1 VLTNVDHLEDVMST
15 GLIIVIVV
23 VVVLVVAALVV
34 LPGQMRSRRLK
45 NRFGPEY
52 DRAMH
57 NADDQRAAERALAER
72 EQRHSRFELRQLS
85 DSDRTQ
91 YLQRWS
97 TIQERFVDAPAEA
110 VRAADGMVTEVM
122 AKMGYPTEDGFD
134 QRADDLSVRYAHD
147 VDKYREAH
155 ELAADTDAA
164 GTDGL
169 RRALLNYRELVDS
182 MLGADHEPAATRDG
196 VTQDDA
202 TAAAGPRTQKGPI
215 SHD

>member
-1 VLTNVDHLEDVMST
+1 MST

-23 VVVLVVAALVV
+23 VVVLVVAAFIV
-34 LPGQMRSRRLK
+34 LPGRMRSRRLK
-45 NRFGPEY
+45 NQFGPEY
-52 DRAMH
+52 DRAMS
-57 NADDQRAAERALAER
+57 NADDQRAAERELAER
-72 EQRHSRFELRQLS
+72 EQRHSTFELRQLS

-91 YLQRWS
+91 YLGRWS

-134 QRADDLSVRYAHD
+134 QRADDLSVRYAND
-147 VDKYREAH
+147 VARYREAH

-182 MLGADHEPAATRDG
+182 MLGADHQPAVTHNGTRDG
-196 VTQDDA
+196 VNRDSVTRDEETA
-202 TAAAGPRTQKGPI
+202 TAGPRTQKGPI
-215 SHD
+215 SRD